1 MQDIHNYHYSSKYK
15 HMVPLVCRGGLIDYE
30 LMIKKDFIK
39 NMKLLINFLQKND
52 LYPIYIVVKKIYK
65 SKKKFFYQFN
75 NNGYAV
81 AISLIK
87 NKLTDNKKNLFLKL
101 IKNKRLELNLSKSDE
116 ILVKKINNKNK
127 LFLSLYKKMII
138 EKYGLSR

>member
-1 MQDIHNYHYSSKYK
+1 MKYNNIINCKIFNNFSKS
-15 HMVPLVCRGGLIDYE
+15 RIT
-30 LMIKKDFIK
+30 F
-39 NMKLLINFLQKND
+39 N
-52 LYPIYIVVKKIYK
+52 
-65 SKKKFFYQFN
+65 FYQFN

-87 NKLTDNKKNLFLKL
+87 NKLNDNKKNLFLKL